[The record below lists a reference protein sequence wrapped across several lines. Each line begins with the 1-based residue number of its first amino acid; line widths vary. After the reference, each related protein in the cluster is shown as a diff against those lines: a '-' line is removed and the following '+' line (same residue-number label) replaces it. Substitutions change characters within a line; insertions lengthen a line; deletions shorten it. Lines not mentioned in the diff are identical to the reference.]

1 MAIRIKV
8 KPTEVRDQLTQ
19 CIAGATAL
27 GPAWPSHAPTIAA
40 MTAARDDLAAA
51 ITQSD
56 ADEATWKVSAA
67 TKRTNATTSRGI
79 VLEVDDVL
87 TGLYT
92 ETGVEKNN
100 FGIPPEGTPDE
111 PLHKLLELEVTDGP
125 VPGSLRF
132 DFESIEGASYEIQWS
147 TVPTF
152 ATLVGSA
159 TSASASEYIISGL
172 TPGMQ
177 YWMRVRPL
185 RGGQTE
191 AWSDPATRVAPV

>member
-1 MAIRIKV
+1 
-8 KPTEVRDQLTQ
+8 VRDQLTQ

-27 GPAWPSHAPTIAA
+27 GPDWPSHAPTVAE
-40 MTAARDDLAAA
+40 MTTARNALTAA
-51 ITQSD
+51 ITD
-56 ADEATWKVSAA
+56 ADTKEAAWKTSAG
-67 TKRTNATTSRGI
+67 TKRDSSDTCREL
-79 VLEVDDVL
+79 VLRVDDVT

-111 PLHKLLELEVTDGP
+111 PLHQLIEIELRDGP
-125 VPGSLRF
+125 VPGSLEG
-132 DFESIEGASYEIQWS
+132 DWESIEGASYEINWA

-159 TSASASEYIISGL
+159 TSASASQYIISGL
-172 TPGMQ
+172 IPGTQ

>member
-27 GPAWPSHAPTIAA
+27 GPAWPAAAPTVAA
-40 MTAARDDLAAA
+40 MTTARDALAAA
-51 ITQSD
+51 ITDSNTK
-56 ADEATWKVSAA
+56 EAAWKTSAG
-67 TKRTNATTSRGI
+67 TKRTNSEASRDLI
-79 VLEVDDVL
+79 LRVDDVT

-147 TVPTF
+147 AASNF
-152 ATLVGSA
+152 STLVGSA

-172 TPGMQ
+172 TPGTQ